1 MSVLRIPQI
10 ETYAGEFERR
20 RPAFQRG
27 DWGSEPPDPGSAP
40 TKTTRITQVSIVCL
54 FATHQYLSPMLIQ
67 NLRYFSHNVVNYPL
81 KISHL

>member
-27 DWGSEPPDPGSAP
+27 DWGSEPPDPGSAL
-40 TKTTRITQVSIVCL
+40 TSINRNLQILIVYQL
-54 FATHQYLSPMLIQ
+54 ASHYNLSLMLI
-67 NLRYFSHNVVNYPL
+67 
-81 KISHL
+81 